1 MSRMRRQRQ
10 PTPAEIDLWRR
21 AMGEAEPPA
30 EKPPP
35 ATRPVPVPRQ
45 LARAPQVA
53 HASAALDPH
62 RPIGLDR
69 RSWLRLK
76 RGQVEIEDTADLH
89 GLTQEQAHDRL
100 GRFLADAQR
109 AGLRCVL
116 VVTGKGLLHGG
127 VLRHMVPRW
136 LNEGANRDRVLAF
149 TPAQPKHG
157 GAGALYLLIR
167 RKRAG

>member
-1 MSRMRRQRQ
+1 MRRQRQ

-21 AMGEAEPPA
+21 TMAEAETLA
-30 EKPPP
+30 EKPP
-35 ATRPVPVPRQ
+35 ATRPVPVPRE

-53 HASAALDPH
+53 HAPTALDPD
-62 RPIGLDR
+62 RPIGIDR

-76 RGQVEIEDTADLH
+76 RGQVEIEDAADLH

-100 GRFLADAQR
+100 GRFLADAQQ

-136 LNEGANRDRVLAF
+136 LNEGANRERVLAF